1 MKEDV
6 LFKKTPFGGFDRVE
20 VITYIQQL
28 KETQQKYKVMIEDKD
43 VLNKKLTDDNVI
55 LSRQVESLKSL
66 VEEFTARAEQA
77 EAQYK
82 SIKTKYD
89 MLEKKLE
96 KSGTNNEA
104 NQKLAGET
112 VKMCDELVETASN
125 TAKGLVKKAEDEYS
139 NAHAKIVEAANQI
152 EQAKKMPAKDVRE
165 LLTKLAEEIK
175 NG

>member
-55 LSRQVESLKSL
+55 LSRQVESLKNL
-66 VEEFTARAEQA
+66 VEEFTVRAEQA
-77 EAQYK
+77 ESAYK
-82 SIKTKYD
+82 NLKTKYD
-89 MLEKKLE
+89 MLEKKAE
-96 KSGTNNEA
+96 KSGNEA
-104 NQKLAGET
+104 SQKLAGET
-112 VKMCDELVETASN
+112 VKMCDELVETASA
-125 TAKGLVKKAEDEYS
+125 TAKELVKKAEDEYQ
-139 NAHAKIVEAANQI
+139 NAHARIIAVAEQL
-152 EQAKKMPAKDVRE
+152 EQANKLPAKDIKE
-165 LLTKLAEEIK
+165 LVTRLAEDLK

>member
-28 KETQQKYKVMIEDKD
+28 KETQQKYKVMLDEKD
-43 VLNKKLTDDNVI
+43 ALNKKLTEDNII

-77 EAQYK
+77 EAQYR
-82 SIKTKYD
+82 SLKTKYD
-89 MLEKKLE
+89 MLEKKVE
-96 KSGTNNEA
+96 KGGANNEA

-125 TAKGLVKKAEDEYS
+125 TAKGLVKKAEDEYN
-139 NAHAKIVEAANQI
+139 NAHARIVEVANQI
-152 EQAKKMPAKDVRE
+152 EQAKRLPAKDIKE
-165 LLTKLAEEIK
+165 LLIRLAEDIK